1 MDLLLKAQKI
11 VVEIKM
17 TRDGL
22 LDREIGDELLQD
34 LARYKN
40 HPDCSTVVCFI
51 YDPKGLLKNPHGLA
65 SDIEKQSDKRLT
77 IRTVT
82 SPSRA

>member
-1 MDLLLKAQKI
+1 MDLLLKVQKI

-17 TRDGL
+17 ARDGL

-40 HPDCSTVVCFI
+40 HPDCSTLVCFI
-51 YDPKGLLKNPHGLA
+51 YDPKGL
-65 SDIEKQSDKRLT
+65 
-77 IRTVT
+77 
-82 SPSRA
+82 SRMLMSCVRHREAV